1 MTGLFIDISD
11 YIPDPVIEEVDRAI
25 RLIGTPIEDYDLIPS
40 RSNIEGWENIRETR
54 GADKKPRKKKQPYND
69 ICVCK

>member
-25 RLIGTPIEDYDLIPS
+25 RLIGTPIEEYDLIPS
-40 RSNIEGWENIRETR
+40 RSNIEGW
-54 GADKKPRKKKQPYND
+54 
-69 ICVCK
+69 